1 MTSHPPS
8 IRRAV
13 LGIGRQQWA
22 DAWVGLKAISP
33 LLIGSAAFGLAFG
46 ALIDVA
52 EISPWAGAS
61 ASVIVAA
68 GASQI
73 AMVEAMRANA
83 PAIIAILTGI
93 LINARFA
100 LYSAA
105 LAPIWAQFPL
115 RWKLVL
121 SYLMTDQSAVTS
133 LQWADRYPDPVRRRW
148 FTLGAAFPFVGV
160 WVVGTVVGI
169 LLGPVIPAQWQIGF
183 IVPLMFIAVL
193 VPGFKRPAEFVTLLA
208 SSCWGLS
215 RLAVRPEHLGRD
227 HRWHGWSGAGP
238 SRPAGRQRR
247 KMPRHDGCG
256 AVNPWLIFIFAAI
269 GTYLIRLSGV
279 LLLRDE
285 ERIPIPVR
293 RALRMVGPAAMG
305 AIIVS
310 SLFLDHGQVAV
321 AWRVAPRRLGRDRRC
336 HLEAIGGMVDA
347 GRGARVRGV
356 ARGDVMG
363 SPNPVENRAR
373 RSWSCQRSGCR
384 AHERGNYEP
393 LPFQRDA

>member
-1 MTSHPPS
+1 MTELSPATPG
-8 IRRAV
+8 RAV

-46 ALIDVA
+46 ALINVA
-52 EISPWAGAS
+52 GINPWAGAS

-105 LAPIWAQFPL
+105 LAPIWAQFPM

-169 LLGPVIPAQWQIGF
+169 LLGPVIPAEWQIGF

-193 VPGFKRPAEFVTLLA
+193 VPGLKRSAELVTLVVAGVVVLA
-208 SSCWGLS
+208 ARGLPFGLNILVGIIAGLIAGATWETVADS
-215 RLAVRPEHLGRD
+215 R
-227 HRWHGWSGAGP
+227 
-238 SRPAGRQRR
+238 AGR
-247 KMPRHDGCG
+247 KGS
-256 AVNPWLIFIFAAI
+256 VE
-269 GTYLIRLSGV
+269 SGKPDDTPDV
-279 LLLRDE
+279 
-285 ERIPIPVR
+285 
-293 RALRMVGPAAMG
+293 AL
-305 AIIVS
+305 
-310 SLFLDHGQVAV
+310 
-321 AWRVAPRRLGRDRRC
+321 
-336 HLEAIGGMVDA
+336 
-347 GRGARVRGV
+347 
-356 ARGDVMG
+356 
-363 SPNPVENRAR
+363 
-373 RSWSCQRSGCR
+373 
-384 AHERGNYEP
+384 
-393 LPFQRDA
+393 